1 MLLKLIK
8 RNFSTSGHLYTWGE
22 TTYGWGRPTNS
33 QYWTPGLVPNFADIT
48 SVSTGEYHL
57 GFVTKDHS
65 VYTVGLSEDG
75 RLGQSSIADT

>member
-1 MLLKLIK
+1 MLSKILK
-8 RNFSTSGHLYTWGE
+8 RTFATSGRLYTWGE
-22 TTYGWGRPTNS
+22 TTYGWGRPTNN
-33 QYWTPGLVPNFADIT
+33 QYWTPGLVQNFADVT

-75 RLGQSSIADT
+75 RLGQSSTNDT